1 MNDIRLFF
9 SREMLSFPQVSTY
22 ITHLTG
28 GKVENSKVLVNRTTL
43 YMRSIG
49 FIIGLSNIFADGR
62 IA

>member
-1 MNDIRLFF
+1 MTLGYF
-9 SREMLSFPQVSTY
+9 SEGNAVFSSVTTY
-22 ITHLTG
+22 MTHLTG
-28 GKVENSKVLVNRTTL
+28 GKVEKSKMLINRTTL